1 VCDIAR
7 LRRSGSLVETSPL
20 IGLASLDW
28 KRAFAPVQ
36 DVGTKQAF
44 DYCPESTPAMRFPKF
59 WKQVFNKSQ
68 SVSARGWSD
77 NSFEE
82 AEQNAQLRLERI
94 LSALKSNRKDALR
107 RSYQYVIDNTICE
120 FVIDQVL
127 DEANGAQLGVISRNA
142 YGALVLNTP
151 RLMMVDIDCAEAKRN
166 TGLLGL
172 LFGKK
177 PAGLKPEE
185 DRIERLRQWQQ
196 QHPEYSFRV
205 YRTAAGLRA
214 IVPNRVIE
222 SINSSVLQIMEE
234 LDSDP
239 LYRSLCRS
247 QACFRARLTP
257 KPWRVG
263 INPPTQKFPFRNQQ
277 EESQFDVWFEQYVER
292 SKSFRVC
299 QLITTMGTQETTP
312 ITGQLI
318 ELHDRFCCGDERLEL
333 A

>member
-1 VCDIAR
+1 
-7 LRRSGSLVETSPL
+7 
-20 IGLASLDW
+20 
-28 KRAFAPVQ
+28 
-36 DVGTKQAF
+36 
-44 DYCPESTPAMRFPKF
+44 MRFPKF
-59 WKQVFNKSQ
+59 WKQAFNDSRT
-68 SVSARGWSD
+68 VSARGWSEH
-77 NSFEE
+77 SFEE
-82 AEQNAQLRLERI
+82 AEQNARVRLERI
-94 LSALKSNRKDALR
+94 LTALKSNRKDSLR
-107 RSYQYVIDNTICE
+107 HSYQYVIDNTICE

-151 RLMMVDIDCAEAKRN
+151 RLMMVDIDCAEANRT
-166 TGLLGL
+166 TGLLGF
-172 LFGKK
+172 LFGQK
-177 PAGLKPEE
+177 PDGLKSEE
-185 DRIERLRQWQQ
+185 HQLERLRHWQL
-196 QHPEYSFRV
+196 QHPDYGFRV

-222 SINSSVLQIMEE
+222 SIDQTVLRIMEE

-277 EESQFDVWFEQYVER
+277 EESLFDVWFEQYLQR
-292 SKSFRVC
+292 SKSSRVC
-299 QLITTMGTQETTP
+299 QLITTIGSQETTP